1 MRTLIAVLL
10 PCDGTPR
17 SGLSLLRA
25 GTLLNRTLGL
35 GLLRPLSFGLL
46 GPLGPLGRTLSSLLR
61 PLRPL
66 RRALG
71 SLLRPM
77 VALRRPYRSLLR
89 LLGTLGTLLFLLALF

>member
-17 SGLSLLRA
+17 RGLSLLRA
-25 GTLLNRTLGL
+25 GTLLNRMLGF

-46 GPLGPLGRTLSSLLR
+46 GPLGPLGRTLC
-61 PLRPL
+61 
-66 RRALG
+66 

>member
-17 SGLSLLRA
+17 RGLSLLRA

-35 GLLRPLSFGLL
+35 GLLRPLR
-46 GPLGPLGRTLSSLLR
+46 PLRRALDSLLR

-66 RRALG
+66 RRALD
-71 SLLRPM
+71 SLLRPLG
-77 VALRRPYRSLLR
+77 ALRRPYRSLLR